1 MKNWSYEANEKFN
14 QDLKDSI
21 LFNQDGSFKDVTE
34 YNEDEWE
41 DFFNE

>member
-1 MKNWSYEANEKFN
+1 MNYNFKIEIEK
-14 QDLKDSI
+14 DIKDSI
-21 LFNQDGSFKDVTE
+21 LFNQDETFKDVTE